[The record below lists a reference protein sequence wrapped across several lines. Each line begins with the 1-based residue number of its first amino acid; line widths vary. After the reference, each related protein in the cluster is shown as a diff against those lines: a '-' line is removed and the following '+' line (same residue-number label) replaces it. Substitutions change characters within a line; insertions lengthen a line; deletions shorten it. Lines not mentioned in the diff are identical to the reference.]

1 MLVNPQMM
9 DSALREA
16 DQQNLMIS
24 PAKMTKIIQAA
35 LNTFE
40 AREASV
46 YRAISDELRRAR
58 AKHPTSRVTNTAMI
72 EEVGEVAKALMD
84 EAGFRVR
91 EEAVQ
96 VAAMAVRLLLDG
108 DTYMQMFRDE
118 VGLDDF
124 KWSADDV

>member
-1 MLVNPQMM
+1 MLVNPAMVDAAM
-9 DSALREA
+9 RCA
-16 DQQNLMIS
+16 DNQNLLIS
-24 PAKMTKIIQAA
+24 EANMAKLITAA
-35 LNTFE
+35 LDTFE

-58 AKHPTSRVTNTAMI
+58 AKHPTSRVTNTAMV

-108 DTYMQMFRDE
+108 DEYMQAFRDD

-124 KWSADDV
+124 RWSADDV

>member
-1 MLVNPQMM
+1 MLVNPAMVDAAM
-9 DSALREA
+9 RCA
-16 DQQNLMIS
+16 DNQNLLIS
-24 PAKMTKIIQAA
+24 EANMAKLITAA
-35 LNTFE
+35 LDTFE

-58 AKHPTSRVTNTAMI
+58 AKHPTSRVTNTAMV

-91 EEAVQ
+91 EEVVQ

-108 DTYMQMFRDE
+108 DDYMQAFRDD

-124 KWSADDV
+124 RWSADDV

>member
-1 MLVNPQMM
+1 MLVNPAMVDAAM
-9 DSALREA
+9 RCA
-16 DQQNLMIS
+16 DQQNLLIS
-24 PAKMTKIIQAA
+24 EANMAKMLTAA

-58 AKHPTSRVTNTAMI
+58 AKHPTSRVTNTAMV

-108 DTYMQMFRDE
+108 DDYMQAFRDD

-124 KWSADDV
+124 RWGTDDV

>member
-1 MLVNPQMM
+1 MLVNPAMVDAAM
-9 DSALREA
+9 RCA
-16 DQQNLMIS
+16 DNQNLLIS
-24 PAKMTKIIQAA
+24 EANMAKLITAA
-35 LNTFE
+35 LDTFE

-58 AKHPTSRVTNTAMI
+58 AKHPTSRVTNTAMV

-91 EEAVQ
+91 EEVVQ

-108 DTYMQMFRDE
+108 DEYMQAFRDD

-124 KWSADDV
+124 RWSADDV